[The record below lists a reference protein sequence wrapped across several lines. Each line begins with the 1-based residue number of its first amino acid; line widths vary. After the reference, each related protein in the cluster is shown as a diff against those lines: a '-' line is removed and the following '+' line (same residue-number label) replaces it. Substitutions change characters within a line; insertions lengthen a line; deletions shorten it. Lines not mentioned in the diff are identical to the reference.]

1 MVESGGDKKKLGLEK
16 SEMPTLAVSDSLSGG
31 RRMLAKGTPT
41 DQYILNN
48 FHCCHLNVKDKKI
61 YLYTAT
67 TTDTIP
73 FSGYNL
79 DWSQTFWAQSEWAP
93 FYKAMIIPPYPYLIG
108 ENRDSYVFDKV
119 VNKNTLGKKREGW
132 NLGYQCMAGIG
143 VYRNQLGS
151 MTINSVPITVSQNQP
166 NENLESCLKVC

>member
-1 MVESGGDKKKLGLEK
+1 
-16 SEMPTLAVSDSLSGG
+16 MPEVTLPDSLSGG
-31 RRMLAKGTPT
+31 RRRILAKGTPT
-41 DQYILNN
+41 DQFILNN
-48 FHCCHLNVKDKKI
+48 YHCCHLNVKDKKI

-73 FSGYNL
+73 FTGYNK

-93 FYKAMIIPPYPYLIG
+93 FYKAMIIPPYQYLID
-108 ENRDSYVFDKV
+108 ENRASFTFDKSKSV
-119 VNKNTLGKKREGW
+119 KDILGKKTEGW

-151 MTINSVPITVSQNQP
+151 MTINSQP
-166 NENLESCLKVC
+166 